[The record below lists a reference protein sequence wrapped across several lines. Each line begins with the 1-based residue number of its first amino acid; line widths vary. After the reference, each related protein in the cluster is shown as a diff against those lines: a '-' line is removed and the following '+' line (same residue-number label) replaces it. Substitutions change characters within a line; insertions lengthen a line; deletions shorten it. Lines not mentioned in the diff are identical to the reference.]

1 MRTLTAIRKDIA
13 KVAADISRID
23 AALPP
28 KTEFVESL
36 RFQLNQALEKF
47 ERTLDAAAN
56 AVANSESVQVFSS
69 YHVEDR
75 LDIALGAALKAYG
88 VENVLNDLLEKA
100 DKVADHSVLRL
111 TLTEKNKELTE
122 LNVALYTLE
131 LEEEAALNGEVRREE
146 MHPAAVLGIPLEVL
160 QKHPKYTF
168 ATS

>member
-28 KTEFVESL
+28 KTEFVESV
-36 RFQLNQALEKF
+36 RFQLNRALENF
-47 ERTLDAAAN
+47 EKTLDLAAN
-56 AVANSESVQVFSS
+56 AVANSESVELFAS

-100 DKVADHSVLRL
+100 DKVADHSVLRM
-111 TLTEKNKELTE
+111 TAADKAKELQE
-122 LNVALYTLE
+122 LNLALYTLE
-131 LEEEAALNGEVRREE
+131 IEEETVLNGEPRRPE
-146 MHPAAVLGIPLEVL
+146 MSAGAILGIPLDVL
-160 QKHPKYTF
+160 RKHPKHAIF
-168 ATS
+168 GS